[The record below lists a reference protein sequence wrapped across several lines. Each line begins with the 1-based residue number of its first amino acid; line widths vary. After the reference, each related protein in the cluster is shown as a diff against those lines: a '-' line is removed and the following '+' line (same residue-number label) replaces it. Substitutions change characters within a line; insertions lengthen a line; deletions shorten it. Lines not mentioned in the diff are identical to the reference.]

1 MKAWSIIKSILSGLI
16 WGIGQV
22 FNRQYLKALFFFI
35 FFAIFVTL
43 ELATSNYFYEETT
56 ENEIALNKIAG
67 ESFGEWFEKSLFQF
81 YDGQILQ
88 SSSNRI
94 ASFEAFLDEIG
105 VEEKPNGGY
114 YGGATGSQ
122 NPTAKLFTEER
133 FIEFLARDLKEA
145 SYLRYTEFGTT
156 NETRAED
163 FDSAN
168 AKRLITLENSN
179 MYWDE
184 VNHKF
189 YLPISSQ
196 AVAGQQITEYFETH
210 VFNRMDNPSI
220 ITSVQGLT
228 PFRKTGKL
236 FKDTDTNDYY
246 VEVFINTDQQRFL
259 LLSNDTFSL
268 KESGAGFSPTAVT
281 NILGP
286 VYELNGTLYEYYEPG
301 LIHNTVRA
309 QYKQTPFSTLF
320 RRAVVHVH
328 TINPTQS
335 QDFVKLMVRV
345 YMDLQPDFKAQ
356 YMKDFNNFFY
366 DRAGMFVKGYWE
378 VLTLGQTEQVRLN
391 GHLALEHAMIGLP
404 GESSNSNLRSVNINF
419 EGQVNIRGHISTLL
433 LLDGLIMVIL
443 SLFFFIFGIWSAL
456 DTYKVSEQR
465 RKEKEILDTKSYF
478 KSVWD
483 NGFEYII
490 LSPAMF
496 VLAFISIMP
505 IAFGFVLA
513 FTSIGG
519 NGSMDKLFDWVGFT
533 NFITV
538 FDPNSS
544 IGQGFGNAFWR
555 VLSWTLI
562 WAVFSTVTVFF
573 GGFFQALIL
582 NAESVVFRKLWRTI
596 LILPWAIPALL
607 SQMVFSV
614 MFNETGFINQL
625 LMQLG
630 IYDIFIDWGILGQA
644 YNQVSGFA
652 KYFWLGH
659 ENIQWFTNENNP
671 NFVKTVIIVLNIWL
685 GFPYFMALMTG
696 IMTAIDKSLYEAA
709 DIDGATGFQKLK
721 SITMPLVLYSTA
733 PILIMTFSGNFNNF
747 GVIYFITGG
756 GPGNLNDV
764 NSGFAGQTD
773 ILISWMYRLTTDHQ
787 IYNLASVFSVLIFI
801 FVGSLT
807 AWNLSRT
814 KAFQED

>member
-1 MKAWSIIKSILSGLI
+1 M
-16 WGIGQV
+16 
-22 FNRQYLKALFFFI
+22 
-35 FFAIFVTL
+35 
-43 ELATSNYFYEETT
+43 
-56 ENEIALNKIAG
+56 
-67 ESFGEWFEKSLFQF
+67 
-81 YDGQILQ
+81 
-88 SSSNRI
+88 
-94 ASFEAFLDEIG
+94 
-105 VEEKPNGGY
+105 
-114 YGGATGSQ
+114 
-122 NPTAKLFTEER
+122 
-133 FIEFLARDLKEA
+133 
-145 SYLRYTEFGTT
+145 
-156 NETRAED
+156 
-163 FDSAN
+163 
-168 AKRLITLENSN
+168 
-179 MYWDE
+179 
-184 VNHKF
+184 
-189 YLPISSQ
+189 
-196 AVAGQQITEYFETH
+196 
-210 VFNRMDNPSI
+210 
-220 ITSVQGLT
+220 
-228 PFRKTGKL
+228 
-236 FKDTDTNDYY
+236 
-246 VEVFINTDQQRFL
+246 
-259 LLSNDTFSL
+259 
-268 KESGAGFSPTAVT
+268 
-281 NILGP
+281 
-286 VYELNGTLYEYYEPG
+286 
-301 LIHNTVRA
+301 
-309 QYKQTPFSTLF
+309 
-320 RRAVVHVH
+320 
-328 TINPTQS
+328 
-335 QDFVKLMVRV
+335 
-345 YMDLQPDFKAQ
+345 
-356 YMKDFNNFFY
+356 
-366 DRAGMFVKGYWE
+366 
-378 VLTLGQTEQVRLN
+378 
-391 GHLALEHAMIGLP
+391 
-404 GESSNSNLRSVNINF
+404 
-419 EGQVNIRGHISTLL
+419 
-433 LLDGLIMVIL
+433 
-443 SLFFFIFGIWSAL
+443 
-456 DTYKVSEQR
+456 
-465 RKEKEILDTKSYF
+465 
-478 KSVWD
+478 
-483 NGFEYII
+483 
-490 LSPAMF
+490 
-496 VLAFISIMP
+496 LAFISIMP

-671 NFVKTVIIVLNIWL
+671 NFVKSVIIVLNIWL

-709 DIDGATGFQKLK
+709 DIDGATGFQKLR

-756 GPGNLNDV
+756 GPGNLNYV

>member
-1 MKAWSIIKSILSGLI
+1 MKAWSVIKTIFSVFF
-16 WGIGQV
+16 WGIGQI
-22 FNRQYLKALFFFI
+22 FNKQYLKAAFFFV
-35 FFAIFVTL
+35 FFAVFVTL
-43 ELATSNYFYEETT
+43 ELASSRYFYEESK
-56 ENEIALNKIAG
+56 ENEIAYSKIPG
-67 ESFGEWFEKSLFQF
+67 QSLGQWYEKSLFQF
-81 YDGQILQ
+81 YDGQLLISQ
-88 SSSNRI
+88 NNRI
-94 ASFEAFLDEIG
+94 PTFEAFLAEIG
-105 VEEKPNGGY
+105 VEEKATGGF
-114 YGGATGSQ
+114 YGGPTGSA
-122 NPTAKLFTEER
+122 NPTAALFTEDR
-133 FIEFLARDLKEA
+133 FIEFFARDLAEA
-145 SYLRYTEFGTT
+145 SFLRYTEFGTT

-163 FDSAN
+163 FDTAN
-168 AKRLITLENSN
+168 AVRLITVEDSN
-179 MYWDE
+179 MYWDS
-184 VNHKF
+184 VNNKF
-189 YLPISSQ
+189 YLPISNQSQ
-196 AVAGQQITEYFETH
+196 AGVQITEYFET
-210 VFNRMDNPSI
+210 NALTRMSNPTTINSI
-220 ITSVQGLT
+220 QGMTL
-228 PFRKTGKL
+228 FRKTGAL
-236 FKDTDTNDYY
+236 YIESGNYY
-246 VEVFINTDQQRFL
+246 VEVILNTNDRRFL
-259 LLSNDTFSL
+259 LLSDTTFSL
-268 KESGAGFSPTAVT
+268 HEIEPGFAPTQVL
-281 NILGP
+281 NINGP
-286 VYELNGTLYEYYEPG
+286 VFILNDTLYEYYEPG
-301 LIHNTVRA
+301 LIHNRVRA

-320 RRAVVHVH
+320 RRAMVQVQ
-328 TINPTQS
+328 TINPIQGR
-335 QDFVKLMVRV
+335 DYVHLMVRV
-345 YMDLQPDFKAQ
+345 YMELHPEFKAQ
-356 YMKDFNNFFY
+356 YLRDFDNFFN
-366 DRAGMFVKGYWE
+366 DRAGMFLKGYWS
-378 VLTLGQTEQVRLN
+378 VLTLGQAEQVNLN
-391 GHLALEHAMIGLP
+391 RHLGLVDAMVGRVNEP
-404 GESSNSNLRSVNINF
+404 TNSNMRNF
-419 EGQVNIRGHISTLL
+419 IQYEGQVNIRGHVSTLL
-433 LLDGLIMVIL
+433 LLDGLIMTIL
-443 SLFFFIFGIWSAL
+443 SLFFFLFGIWAAI
-456 DTYKVSEQR
+456 DTYTVSEQIR
-465 RKEKEILDTKSYF
+465 REKAVMNTKAYF

-505 IAFGFVLA
+505 IVFGFVLA

-519 NGSMDKLFDWVGFT
+519 NGSMDRLFDWVGFT

-538 FDPNSS
+538 FDPNSA

-555 VLSWTLI
+555 VLGWTLI
-562 WAVFSTVTVFF
+562 WAVLSTVTVFF

-625 LMQLG
+625 LMQMG
-630 IYDIFIDWGILGQA
+630 VYDIFIDWGILGQA

-659 ENIQWFTNENNP
+659 ENIQWFVNENNP
-671 NFVKTVIIVLNIWL
+671 NFVRAVIIILNIWL

-764 NSGFAGQTD
+764 NNGFAGQTD
-773 ILISWMYRLTTDHQ
+773 ILISWMYRLTTEHQ

>member
-1 MKAWSIIKSILSGLI
+1 MKAWSVIKTICSAFF

-22 FNRQYLKALFFFI
+22 FNRQYLKALFFFV
-35 FFAIFVTL
+35 FFAVFVVL
-43 ELATSNYFYEETT
+43 ELASSNYFYEETT
-56 ENEIALNKIAG
+56 ENEIALNKIPG
-67 ESFGEWFEKSLFQF
+67 DSLGQWYEKSLFQF
-81 YDGQILQ
+81 YDGQIINNEN
-88 SSSNRI
+88 NRI
-94 ASFEAFLDEIG
+94 ESFEEFLEEIG
-105 VEEKPNGGY
+105 VEEKATGGF
-114 YGGATGSQ
+114 YGGATGNQ

-133 FIEFLARDLKEA
+133 FIEFMARDLSEA
-145 SYLRYTEFGTT
+145 SFLRYTEFGTS

-163 FDSAN
+163 FDSQN
-168 AKRLITLENSN
+168 ATRLITQENSN
-179 MYWDE
+179 MYWDQ

-189 YLPISSQ
+189 YLPVSNQSQ
-196 AVAGQQITEYFETH
+196 AGVRVTEYFETN
-210 VFNRMDNPSI
+210 VLSRIDNPQTIESI
-220 ITSVQGLT
+220 EGMT

-236 FKDTDTNDYY
+236 YIESNQYY
-246 VEVFINTDQQRFL
+246 VEVFVNTTELRYL
-259 LLSNDTFSL
+259 LLSTDTFSL
-268 KESGAGFSPTAVT
+268 REIETGFAPTAVP

-286 VYELNGTLYEYYEPG
+286 VFELNDTLYEYYEPG
-301 LIHNTVRA
+301 LIHNGVRA
-309 QYKQTPFSTLF
+309 QYKQTAFSTLF
-320 RRAVVHVH
+320 RRAMVQVQ
-328 TINPTQS
+328 TINPTNG
-335 QDFVKLMVRV
+335 QDYVRLMVRV
-345 YMDLQPDFKAQ
+345 YMELHPEFKAQ
-356 YMKDFNNFFY
+356 FFADYYNFFY

-378 VLTLGQTEQVRLN
+378 VLTLGQAEQINLN
-391 GHLALEHAMIGLP
+391 SHLGLVDAMVGRTNEP
-404 GESSNSNLRSVNINF
+404 ATSSMRHISY
-419 EGQVNIRGHISTLL
+419 EGQVSIRGHVSTLL

-443 SLFFFIFGIWSAL
+443 SLFFFIFGIWATL

-465 RKEKEILDTKSYF
+465 RKEKDVMNTKAYF

-505 IAFGFVLA
+505 IVFGFVLA

-555 VLSWTLI
+555 VLGWTLI
-562 WAVFSTVTVFF
+562 WAVLSTVTVFF
-573 GGFFQALIL
+573 GGFFQALII
-582 NAESVVFRKLWRTI
+582 NAESVVFRKLWRTV

-625 LMQLG
+625 LMQMG
-630 IYDIFIDWGILGQA
+630 VYDIFMDWGILGQA
-644 YNQVSGFA
+644 FNQVEGFA
-652 KYFWLGH
+652 KFFWLGH

-671 NFVKTVIIVLNIWL
+671 NFVRAVIILLNIWL

-709 DIDGATGFQKLK
+709 DIDGATGFQKLR

-764 NSGFAGQTD
+764 NNGFAGQTD
-773 ILISWMYRLTTDHQ
+773 ILISWMYRLTTEHQ

-814 KAFQED
+814 RAFQED

>member
-1 MKAWSIIKSILSGLI
+1 MKAWSILKSILSGLI

-22 FNRQYLKALFFFI
+22 FNRQYLKELFFFI

-43 ELATSNYFYEETT
+43 ELASSNYFYEETT
-56 ENEIALNKIAG
+56 ENEIALSKIAG
-67 ESFGEWFEKSLFQF
+67 EPFGEWFEKSLFQF

-94 ASFEAFLDEIG
+94 ASFEAFLAEIG

-114 YGGATGSQ
+114 YGGPTGTQ

-133 FIEFLARDLKEA
+133 FIEFLAKDLKEA

-156 NETRAED
+156 IETRAED

-168 AKRLITLENSN
+168 AKRLITQEDGN

-189 YLPISSQ
+189 YLPVSTQ
-196 AVAGQQITEYFETH
+196 AVAGQQVTEYYETN
-210 VFNRMDNPSI
+210 VFNRINNPAI
-220 ITSVQGLT
+220 ITSVEELT

-236 FKDTDTNDYY
+236 FKDNDTDQYY
-246 VEVFINTDQQRFL
+246 VEVFINKDQQRFL
-259 LLSNDTFSL
+259 LLSSDTFSL
-268 KESGAGFSPTAVT
+268 KESGSGFSPTAVT

-301 LIHNTVRA
+301 LIHNTVRS
-309 QYKQTPFSTLF
+309 QYKQTPFSTLL
-320 RRAVVHVH
+320 RRAIVQVH
-328 TINPTQS
+328 TINPTES
-335 QDFVKLMVRV
+335 QDYVKLMVRV
-345 YMDLQPDFKAQ
+345 YMELHPDFKAQ
-356 YMKDFNNFFY
+356 YMKDFDNFFY

-378 VLTLGQTEQVRLN
+378 ILTLGQTEQVRLN

-419 EGQVNIRGHISTLL
+419 EGQVNVRGHISTLL

-456 DTYKVSEQR
+456 DAYKVSEQLR
-465 RKEKEILDTKSYF
+465 EEKEILNTKSYF

-671 NFVKTVIIVLNIWL
+671 NFVKSVIIVLNIWL

-709 DIDGATGFQKLK
+709 DIDGATGFQKLR

-756 GPGNLNDV
+756 GPGNLNYV